1 MTPHDPPFLPD
12 SAASKAARI
21 FRTLSRNQ
29 IQRPSRQLSHRRIC
43 PCGICAYLVTNA
55 MWFPARRCAFYSKLL
70 SRGGS
75 IHARDSRGS
84 ALFAPIITDWF
95 RGRVV
100 ISIMWWTKRL
110 TCFSSEPISW
120 FSLAKHGWTR
130 YSPAGS
136 IVQDNGKSVF
146 AVGVWSGA
154 TMTSGRL
161 LSFQRTEGW
170 IRGNFNGMAETT
182 VT

>member
-1 MTPHDPPFLPD
+1 M
-12 SAASKAARI
+12 
-21 FRTLSRNQ
+21 
-29 IQRPSRQLSHRRIC
+29 C
-43 PCGICAYLVTNA
+43 
-55 MWFPARRCAFYSKLL
+55 FPARCSAFYSKLF

-84 ALFAPIITDWF
+84 ALFALIITDSF
-95 RGRVV
+95 RGTVV

-120 FSLAKHGWTR
+120 FSLAEHGWTR

-170 IRGNFNGMAETT
+170 IRGNFNGMAYCNLAVSSSWCMDRRALRISKSRRSCAALQLGKGRVVHVGTQKGLKGNWSVRLPT
-182 VT
+182 GN